1 MTSECVD
8 LARSAGAVLAFK
20 LIRTARF
27 LAADAAHQ
35 YRSCIGGATACFLG
49 RLGGA
54 ALQPVRKSRLCCPSQ
69 RAGWPG
75 EALPVL
81 AQRYGYCDGKRLAAE
96 RRCSFTLAVGEAS

>member
-1 MTSECVD
+1 M
-8 LARSAGAVLAFK
+8 
-20 LIRTARF
+20 
-27 LAADAAHQ
+27 
-35 YRSCIGGATACFLG
+35 
-49 RLGGA
+49 
-54 ALQPVRKSRLCCPSQ
+54 QPVRKSRLCCPSQ

>member
-49 RLGGA
+49 RLGGQHCSLSQNRVYA
-54 ALQPVRKSRLCCPSQ
+54 APLNEQVG
-69 RAGWPG
+69 RA
-75 EALPVL
+75 
-81 AQRYGYCDGKRLAAE
+81 
-96 RRCSFTLAVGEAS
+96 RRCQCSRSDMDTVTVNG